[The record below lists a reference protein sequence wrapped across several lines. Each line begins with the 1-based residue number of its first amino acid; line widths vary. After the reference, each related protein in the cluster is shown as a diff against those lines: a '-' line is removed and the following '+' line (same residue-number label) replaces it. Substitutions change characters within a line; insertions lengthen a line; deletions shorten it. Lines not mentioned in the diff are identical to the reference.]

1 MRTRQ
6 HNACPLST
14 MEACKPR
21 DGLSWLLVMSRHY
34 TSLLT
39 LGSRA
44 ATSEVVEVRRG
55 LAWEPTLLPKV
66 WRNCR
71 DRARPSLY
79 PRGQARRSPGP
90 RARVRRD
97 PHPRGRARRNLLGWA
112 RSGHNYAHNHF
123 RWAKVDVF

>member
-1 MRTRQ
+1 MMIETPTDRGPVYCCSYAQASPPGHGGRRGQQVHRMRTRQ

-79 PRGQARRSPGP
+79 PRGRGRWCPHLRGQAR
-90 RARVRRD
+90 
-97 PHPRGRARRNLLGWA
+97 
-112 RSGHNYAHNHF
+112 
-123 RWAKVDVF
+123 